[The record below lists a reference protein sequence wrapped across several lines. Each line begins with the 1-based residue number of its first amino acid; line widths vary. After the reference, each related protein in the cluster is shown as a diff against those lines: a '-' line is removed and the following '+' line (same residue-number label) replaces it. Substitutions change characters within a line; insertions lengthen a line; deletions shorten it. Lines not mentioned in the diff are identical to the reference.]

1 MRDNPETS
9 VLDKWNSNF
18 WRHYLPVVGVLACG
32 ALFAQKSAQVPA
44 PPDQPLPFSHKAHA
58 GDLKLPCKM
67 CHKSPDPGEMMGFVA
82 PPICMQ
88 CHSTIKADSP
98 AIQKLAA
105 AARENREIR
114 WARVYQI
121 PFFVAFS
128 HRFHGEGGVTC
139 QECHGN
145 VAERDALFREGDI
158 SMNGCMNCHRAKKI
172 SNRCN
177 FCHDPR

>member
-1 MRDNPETS
+1 
-9 VLDKWNSNF
+9 
-18 WRHYLPVVGVLACG
+18 
-32 ALFAQKSAQVPA
+32 
-44 PPDQPLPFSHKAHA
+44 
-58 GDLKLPCKM
+58 M
-67 CHKSPDPGEMMGFVA
+67 CHRSPDPGEMMGFVA
-82 PPICMQ
+82 PAVCMQ

-98 AIQKLAA
+98 AIRKLAA

-121 PFFVAFS
+121 PFYVAFS
-128 HRFHGEGGVTC
+128 HRFHAEGGVNC
-139 QECHGN
+139 QECHGD
-145 VAERDALFREGDI
+145 VADREALFREGDI

>member
-1 MRDNPETS
+1 MA
-9 VLDKWNSNF
+9 
-18 WRHYLPVVGVLACG
+18 RHPFLKNTIRILAAIAAAVLAVW
-32 ALFAQKSAQVPA
+32 AADPPA
-44 PPDQPLPFSHKAHA
+44 QPLPFSHKNHA
-58 GDLKLPCKM
+58 GALKLQCKM
-67 CHKSPDPGEMMGFVA
+67 CHPGPDPGQSMTIAA
-82 PPICMQ
+82 PSVCMQ
-88 CHSTIKADSP
+88 CHSAIKADSQ